1 MGWRDTQAGVESG
14 AISFAPKKVSPLEKG
29 FASLLDAKAKQIST
43 SYADKREQRLRDEED
58 ARKERERLR
67 LERLAE
73 EKKDKEAREAAKAAL
88 QLARVPL
95 SNDAEKFAFGLI
107 KSGAT
112 TKDVA
117 DFLSLGIQEGNVK
130 YTAPEQGPMPGVK
143 PTNAVLTK
151 YESGSGGADALLNQ
165 SQNNQFAGVKVSAMP
180 ISKVMD
186 FQQKRGEGSY
196 FAYSKS
202 NMPEGTEAARRGL
215 GSTPVGKYQFV
226 GDTLKD
232 LKDRGIFEE
241 LGITDET
248 IFDEATQDALFVRY
262 AQERLAG
269 KETPEARRTAMRGV
283 WEGLKK
289 ATDAEVDQ
297 VITEIETGAF
307 TGEAVG
313 DSGKLVEAPRP
324 ESMDAGFTVEPQR
337 QLGVDVTS
345 YITAI
350 DAPADM
356 TKQLALIDADVKLS
370 DQQKAEA
377 KDKVRRYVTELPSAK
392 MTNEDLAKL
401 EEDELRSLAALV
413 DAEIKAMPSEQ
424 ADTKRALLNRIN
436 TALGGKSV
444 FDITEYDDREDAT
457 IQTKIDDPKTKESD
471 RQKLQA
477 LLINRKAN
485 KTFELQPGGDSYI
498 VTVVDADNVDVLRST
513 KLTTDGRHVDLAT
526 GEIVV
531 PKEGTQ
537 LINYDQQR
545 ELAADFAKIN
555 TSLIKPLDDARAGML
570 TTISAGKRLADM
582 MEANPT
588 VKTTAGGTVP
598 ALLKRIGLEVE
609 AAGDLFMGGTSEAEF
624 AAYVD
629 SKLLS
634 GNIEGA
640 ARDRALFEADLY
652 KFAFTYA
659 SSVLG
664 QSGQGLSNKDFEK
677 ALQIVSAG
685 SGQTF
690 IDNMKARTNEV
701 IQKADIAINAFKD
714 QGSIK
719 IMERLDTTGE
729 LLSGYTR
736 TSEEFANARGYGEA
750 YAWAKSESTAPSPSG
765 GNVQIVT
772 QEMIDASPLFDASL
786 LGKQVKVVKKN
797 GQFNV
802 VVVEAD

>member
-14 AISFAPKKVSPLEKG
+14 AINFAPKKVSPLEKG
-29 FASLLDAKAKQIST
+29 FASLLDAKAKQISV
-43 SYADKREQRLRDEED
+43 SYADKREQRLRDEDD

-130 YTAPEQGPMPGVK
+130 YTAPEQGPMPGAK

-165 SQNNQFAGVKVSAMP
+165 SQNNQFTGVKVSKMP
-180 ISKVMD
+180 ISEVMD

-232 LKDRGIFEE
+232 LKDRGVFEE

-248 IFDEATQDALFVRY
+248 VFDEATQDALFVRY

-324 ESMDAGFTVEPQR
+324 ESMDAGFSVEPQR
-337 QLGVDVTS
+337 QLPVDVS
-345 YITAI
+345 EYITAI
-350 DAPADM
+350 DVPADM
-356 TKQLALIDADVKLS
+356 TKQLALIDAKNNLS

-377 KDKVRRYVTELPSAK
+377 KDRVRRYVMQLPAAK

-413 DAEIKAMPSEQ
+413 DAEIKAMPEEQ
-424 ADTKRALLNRIN
+424 AETKRALLIPICG
-436 TALGGKSV
+436 LLV
-444 FDITEYDDREDAT
+444 
-457 IQTKIDDPKTKESD
+457 
-471 RQKLQA
+471 QA
-477 LLINRKAN
+477 LPKRNPIDTCR
-485 KTFELQPGGDSYI
+485 
-498 VTVVDADNVDVLRST
+498 NV
-513 KLTTDGRHVDLAT
+513 
-526 GEIVV
+526 
-531 PKEGTQ
+531 
-537 LINYDQQR
+537 
-545 ELAADFAKIN
+545 F
-555 TSLIKPLDDARAGML
+555 
-570 TTISAGKRLADM
+570 
-582 MEANPT
+582 
-588 VKTTAGGTVP
+588 
-598 ALLKRIGLEVE
+598 
-609 AAGDLFMGGTSEAEF
+609 
-624 AAYVD
+624 
-629 SKLLS
+629 
-634 GNIEGA
+634 
-640 ARDRALFEADLY
+640 
-652 KFAFTYA
+652 
-659 SSVLG
+659 
-664 QSGQGLSNKDFEK
+664 
-677 ALQIVSAG
+677 
-685 SGQTF
+685 
-690 IDNMKARTNEV
+690 
-701 IQKADIAINAFKD
+701 
-714 QGSIK
+714 
-719 IMERLDTTGE
+719 
-729 LLSGYTR
+729 
-736 TSEEFANARGYGEA
+736 
-750 YAWAKSESTAPSPSG
+750 
-765 GNVQIVT
+765 
-772 QEMIDASPLFDASL
+772 
-786 LGKQVKVVKKN
+786 
-797 GQFNV
+797 
-802 VVVEAD
+802 